1 MGRLHPPTHRR
12 FSNSKGNGDAVE
24 FPPLSTR
31 WASRPEKPAKP
42 VLTFA
47 ERKTCSI
54 FFTRQRFNVRSIGV
68 SPVTNLE
75 SSEAFFHSIFSP
87 LIHQKP
93 ALILRECVML
103 LWHISE
109 GNDSTVA
116 PFPRGLVYMLR
127 IRHLGLPLRRHSNG
141 EGATTIECSFTNLL

>member
-1 MGRLHPPTHRR
+1 MSTWGDGGRQISLSFFLPSSSSFSYSGGGVPFDPRSPPPFSPITHSWHPSDRNNCFMGRLHPPTHRR

-54 FFTRQRFNVRSIGV
+54 FFTRQGFYVRSIGV

-75 SSEAFFHSIFSP
+75 SPEAFFTRF
-87 LIHQKP
+87 
-93 ALILRECVML
+93 
-103 LWHISE
+103 
-109 GNDSTVA
+109 T
-116 PFPRGLVYMLR
+116 
-127 IRHLGLPLRRHSNG
+127 RHSFSNPCINF
-141 EGATTIECSFTNLL
+141 A